1 MSDEPPVRPGWV
13 APEVAEELPG
23 LALAWCSF
31 EADAGP
37 SRPAAR
43 ERLRA
48 LSDRFRGGHA
58 IALRGQA
65 IPHAY
70 RVLFRHLGMDPDVRR
85 IPVEAA
91 ALERLRAGGF
101 PVRNRVD
108 DALLVATVETGVGVW
123 ALDAATLQG
132 EPGIGSAGGRVVV
145 ADGPASLRSSPA
157 SPRRTVAELFG
168 APAPGHAVGRSTRR
182 VALYSILA
190 PGVPDIA
197 VEEALWTAWEMM
209 CA

>member
-1 MSDEPPVRPGWV
+1 VSDEPEVRLGWV
-13 APEVAEELPG
+13 TPEVAGELPG

-31 EADAGP
+31 AAALGP

-43 ERLRA
+43 ERLRG

-58 IALRGQA
+58 IALRGRP

-101 PVRNRVD
+101 PVRNAVD

-145 ADGPASLRSSPA
+145 ADAA
-157 SPRRTVAELFG
+157 RTVAELFG
-168 APAPGHAVGRSTRR
+168 SPGPQHAVGRATRR
-182 VALYSILA
+182 VALYAVLA
-190 PGVPDIA
+190 PGVPDLA
-197 VEEALWTAWEMM
+197 VEEALWTAWDLVS
-209 CA
+209 